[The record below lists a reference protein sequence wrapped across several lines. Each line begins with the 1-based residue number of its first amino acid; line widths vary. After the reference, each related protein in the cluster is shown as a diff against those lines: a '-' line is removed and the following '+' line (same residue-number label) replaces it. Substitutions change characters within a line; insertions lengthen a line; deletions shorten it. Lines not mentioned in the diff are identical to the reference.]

1 MNQQWRI
8 RITGKPKKQPD
19 IALLV
24 RAVLAL
30 GEQLQEADAKGTVP
44 DGPEANEP
52 QQEAG

>member
-30 GEQLQEADAKGTVP
+30 GEQLQEADAEGTVP

-52 QQEAG
+52 QRETP